1 MKKYL
6 GFLLPFFVLILFV
19 ASCTAM
25 YGGFT
30 GNKVG
35 EYTKTANPP
44 PEPIKTV
51 PEVNVYPE
59 QDIFDLVEEET
70 VKAVPAPELYCDPLD
85 NVEASLLVESAIIE
99 NIAFRNILVDRYSAI
114 DVLGCYEKALAIF
127 NAKLLEISKEKE
139 SYFNVF
145 E

>member
-1 MKKYL
+1 MKKTI
-6 GFLLPFFVLILFV
+6 GFLLPFFIIILFV

-25 YGGFT
+25 YGGFSDK
-30 GNKVG
+30 KVG
-35 EYTKTANPP
+35 EYTKTAQPP

-51 PEVNVYPE
+51 PDVNVYPD
-59 QDIFDLVEEET
+59 QDIFDLVEEEI
-70 VKAVPAPELYCDPLD
+70 VKAVPTPELYCDPLD
-85 NVEASLLVESAIIE
+85 NVEASLLVNSAIIE
-99 NIAFRNILVDRYSAI
+99 NITFRNILVDKYSAI
-114 DVLGCYEKALAIF
+114 DVLGCYEKALALF